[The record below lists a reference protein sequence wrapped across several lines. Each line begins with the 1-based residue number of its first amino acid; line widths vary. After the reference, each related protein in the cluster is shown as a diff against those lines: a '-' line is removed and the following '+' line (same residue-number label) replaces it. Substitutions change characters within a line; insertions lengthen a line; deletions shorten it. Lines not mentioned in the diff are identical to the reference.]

1 MLIAT
6 VAGLTLSGSQPVS
19 APRQANDREVVY
31 VDIDTLVQMHPAW
44 QAVSMTGSVMSDALA
59 DSVKVGGSAVYGKNA
74 DTDIKYSEL
83 DPNIRQRL
91 VSEAIRLADDAM
103 LKLEKQQLEI
113 VDLRLGQ
120 RRETMKKSYETEV
133 TARAQEIS
141 EKAADQ
147 VELIARK
154 YCADKINAELNVKT
168 LQLRSGQPGIDD
180 KLNDLKIAA
189 AENGLA
195 RVNEQCSLET
205 DKVLDQAKA
214 LTDSLWSNAITRTDA
229 SLSIIESGEKRKIS
243 NKGAAS
249 RNEILRELLSLYDF
263 GDTSTALLSNP
274 SRAFAVESSAAFA
287 GSGRIDI
294 ADWREENT
302 SLKSRIRQDV
312 KIAVSRIAQT
322 QGVRVIF
329 TRKSKGIPDETKRF
343 ARLMSESIWNGCD
356 PVISMAGDS

>member
-205 DKVLDQAKA
+205 DKVL
-214 LTDSLWSNAITRTDA
+214 SLIH
-229 SLSIIESGEKRKIS
+229 I
-243 NKGAAS
+243 
-249 RNEILRELLSLYDF
+249 
-263 GDTSTALLSNP
+263 
-274 SRAFAVESSAAFA
+274 
-287 GSGRIDI
+287 
-294 ADWREENT
+294 
-302 SLKSRIRQDV
+302 
-312 KIAVSRIAQT
+312 
-322 QGVRVIF
+322 
-329 TRKSKGIPDETKRF
+329 
-343 ARLMSESIWNGCD
+343 
-356 PVISMAGDS
+356 